1 MTLVSGAQDAKGGK
15 RMTDSAYRAKQVLQE
30 YRQLE
35 KRVQEKTERLAALMA
50 SATRTTPS
58 LEAERVSGS
67 GNKSRIES
75 AVITFVELE
84 QQLDKSIDAKNAQR
98 HAIQNAIDAMKDE
111 REARLLELRYIDG
124 RSWVNVMMRMEI
136 GETWS
141 KTIHASAL
149 EHFAEIFF

>member
-1 MTLVSGAQDAKGGK
+1 
-15 RMTDSAYRAKQVLQE
+15 MTDAAYRAKQALQE

-50 SATRTTPS
+50 SATRTTAS
-58 LEAERVSGS
+58 LDGERVSGT
-67 GNKSRIES
+67 GERSRLEA
-75 AVITFVELE
+75 AVITKVELE
-84 QQLDKSIDAKNAQR
+84 QQLDKSIDEKNAR
-98 HAIQNAIDAMKDE
+98 LHAIQNAIDAMKDE

-141 KTIHASAL
+141 RVIHESAL
-149 EHFAEIFF
+149 AHFAEIFF

>member
-1 MTLVSGAQDAKGGK
+1 
-15 RMTDSAYRAKQVLQE
+15 MTDAAYRAKQALQE

-50 SATRTTPS
+50 SATRTTAS
-58 LEAERVSGS
+58 LDGERVSGT
-67 GNKSRIES
+67 GERSRLEA
-75 AVITFVELE
+75 AVITKVDLE
-84 QQLDKSIDAKNAQR
+84 QQLDKSIDEKNAR
-98 HAIQNAIDAMKDE
+98 LHAIQNAIDAMKDE

-141 KTIHASAL
+141 RVIHESAL
-149 EHFAEIFF
+149 AHFAEIFF